1 MIHVHYVL
9 SEEYWKEFE
18 DDGFLAI
25 PVWGGYVLT
34 RPGYEPI
41 LVDPESPELTN
52 ITDTEFDGLVSK
64 LALAP
69 F

>member
-1 MIHVHYVL
+1 MSHVHYVL
-9 SEEYWKEFE
+9 SEEDWKEFE

-34 RPGYEPI
+34 KVGYKPI
-41 LVDPESPELTN
+41 LVDPEAPELTN
-52 ITDTEFDGLVSK
+52 ISDAEFDRLVSE
-64 LALAP
+64 LAYTP